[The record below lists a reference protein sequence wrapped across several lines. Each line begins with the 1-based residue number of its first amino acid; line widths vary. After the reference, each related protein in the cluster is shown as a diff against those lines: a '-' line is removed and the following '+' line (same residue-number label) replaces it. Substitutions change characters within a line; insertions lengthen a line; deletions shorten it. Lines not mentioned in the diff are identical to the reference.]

1 MSHARMSEFMDIG
14 RAIDRITNEVGS
26 SLLGKENRIRQG
38 KPQEASKGE
47 YGRRPADFLR

>member
-26 SLLGKENRIRQG
+26 SLLGKENRRKLPNG
-38 KPQEASKGE
+38 NTGE
-47 YGRRPADFLR
+47 GLRIF